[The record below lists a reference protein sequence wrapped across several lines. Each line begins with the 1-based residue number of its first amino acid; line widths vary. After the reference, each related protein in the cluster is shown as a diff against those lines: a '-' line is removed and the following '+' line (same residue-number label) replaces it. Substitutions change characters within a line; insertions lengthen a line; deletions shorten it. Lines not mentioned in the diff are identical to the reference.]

1 MPSIQRSTLEPGV
14 IPRSGGVPH
23 VPFTTAG
30 LRLKRSSP
38 LHSARTVVRL
48 FLQTRGLC
56 ASSSMSVLD
65 GDIAMW
71 KDWGTCA
78 MHLDLE
84 ISHWESAL
92 PINLMGDAKM
102 RELNNTEMD
111 LAGGGVGQGSFAGNT
126 SRQQFLAWVSGLTN
140 GLPNNHTPAP
150 IPGGAP
156 LH

>member
-1 MPSIQRSTLEPGV
+1 MRV
-14 IPRSGGVPH
+14 IT
-23 VPFTTAG
+23 F
-30 LRLKRSSP
+30 
-38 LHSARTVVRL
+38 ARTQRKLRQIGDCWSGVMRDSFVRL
-48 FLQTRGLC
+48 FLQIRGLC
-56 ASSSMSVLD
+56 GSSSIDEWD

-84 ISHWESAL
+84 VSHWESAL

-126 SRQQFLAWVSGLTN
+126 SRQQFLAWVSSLTN
-140 GLPNNHTPAP
+140 GLPNNGTPAP
-150 IPGGAP
+150 IPGGTP